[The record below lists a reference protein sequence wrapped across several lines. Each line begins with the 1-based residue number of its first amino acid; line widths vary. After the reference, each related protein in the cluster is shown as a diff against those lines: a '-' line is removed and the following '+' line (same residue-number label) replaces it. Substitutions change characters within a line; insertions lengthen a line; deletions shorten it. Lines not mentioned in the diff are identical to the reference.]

1 MMAVNLGTRGPDE
14 ARNLV
19 FVKDVYVESAAPTHD
34 NIVTEW
40 YVAEGQALPAGLS
53 LNAQT
58 GVIFGI
64 PMAVS
69 EPHTVLIFASNPKGV
84 ASVEVSIQIRLGR
97 CPLDG
102 PWPITPVGETSVYQC
117 STQGSYVGTQRR
129 VCKLGASDG
138 EWERATGMCVSILMV
153 VVLVVVAVLAVLF
166 LVFLVIRLTRRRKAV
181 GGVKKQK
188 QTQTQAAQ
196 KKREKKRNVKV

>member
-1 MMAVNLGTRGPDE
+1 M
-14 ARNLV
+14 
-19 FVKDVYVESAAPTHD
+19 ESAEPTND
-34 NIVTEW
+34 TKFTEW
-40 YVAEGQALPAGLS
+40 YFSEGQALPAGLS
-53 LNAQT
+53 LNAET

-69 EPHTVLIFASNPKGV
+69 EPRTVLIFASNPKGV
-84 ASVEVSIQIRLGR
+84 ASAEVSIQIRLGR

-153 VVLVVVAVLAVLF
+153 GVLVVVGVLAVLVV
-166 LVFLVIRLTRRRKAV
+166 VFITIRLTRRRKAV

-188 QTQTQAAQ
+188 QKQTQTQNVQ